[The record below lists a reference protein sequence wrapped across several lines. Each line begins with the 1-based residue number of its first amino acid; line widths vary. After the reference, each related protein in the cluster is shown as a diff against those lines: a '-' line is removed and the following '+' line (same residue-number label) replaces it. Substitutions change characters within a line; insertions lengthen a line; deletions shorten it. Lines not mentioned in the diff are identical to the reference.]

1 MKTCHSIQV
10 LEATGIANAGI
21 TLRHGGVSRAP
32 YASLNLA
39 EHVDDDPSAVTT
51 NRQIFFQHTGL
62 ADLRYCRQIHSACV
76 IDVDGDSVHT
86 GEAAN
91 PTMPINC
98 RDAKADSANAT
109 LTIGSLRQ
117 SVRPYVSSMKSG
129 QRQHPPYS
137 GSIKT
142 GDALVSAQRGVA
154 LGIFTADCVPIF
166 ILDIATPAIGIAHA
180 GWRGTLSRIAV
191 NALARMKVRFGTIAG
206 NCIIYL
212 GPSIQKC
219 CYTVSPELI
228 TQFVEHLGSTVHEG
242 KHLSL
247 QTANIRQLVE
257 AGVPAAA
264 ISVSPFCTACCTD
277 NFYSHRAEGGITGRM
292 LSFIELK

>member
-1 MKTCHSIQV
+1 MKTCHPIQT
-10 LEATGIANAGI
+10 LEATGIVNAGI

-39 EHVDDDPSAVTT
+39 HHVDDDASAVTA

-62 ADLRYCRQIHSACV
+62 ADVLYCRQIHSACV
-76 IDVDGDSVHT
+76 IDVDGESVHT
-86 GEAAN
+86 GAAAN
-91 PTMPINC
+91 PAMTITC
-98 RDAKADSANAT
+98 RDSDADSTDAT
-109 LTIGSLRQ
+109 LTLGTLRQ
-117 SVRPYVSSMKSG
+117 SVRHYVSGIKSG
-129 QRQHPPYS
+129 QHRHAPYS
-137 GSIKT
+137 DSIKT

-154 LGIFTADCVPIF
+154 LGIFTADCVPVF

-180 GWRGTLSRIAV
+180 GWRGTLSRVAV
-191 NALARMKVRFGTIAG
+191 NALARMKTRFGTIAG
-206 NCIIYL
+206 NCLIHL

-228 TQFVEHLGSTVHEG
+228 TQFAEHFGSTVHDK

-257 AGVPAAA
+257 AGVPASS

-277 NFYSHRAEGGITGRM
+277 NFYSHRAEREITGRM
-292 LSFIELK
+292 LSFIQLN